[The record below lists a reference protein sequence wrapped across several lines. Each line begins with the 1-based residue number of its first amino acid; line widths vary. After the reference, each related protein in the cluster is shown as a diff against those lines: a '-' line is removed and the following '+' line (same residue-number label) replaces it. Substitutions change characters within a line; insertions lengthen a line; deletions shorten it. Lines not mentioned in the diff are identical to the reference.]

1 MKKNKVLVTESENL
15 SEETKKKIR
24 KLGKTDFLNLDYES
38 LKKVIA
44 SYNIIIIGLSI
55 KIDVQIINQARK
67 LEFILSPT
75 TGLNHLNINYL
86 QKKKIKVISL
96 KAKTSFL
103 KNIPAT
109 AEHTFA
115 LILNLV
121 RKISLANNDVKRKN
135 WNRKKFLGSEL
146 FDKNL
151 GIVGY
156 GRIGRIVKKIGNA
169 FGMKTYFYDPYV
181 KASFKNSTKVKSLQ
195 ELAKISDIFTIHIPS
210 NEKNK
215 KIISKKVLINLK
227 KNSFLINT
235 SRGDLIDEHALIEIL
250 KNKKIAGAA
259 LDVINFEYGNVINQN
274 IINYAC
280 ENDNLLITP
289 HIGGYTNESINKTH
303 QHVVEILLDQI
314 NAPKY

>member
-24 KLGKTDFLNLDYES
+24 KLGKTDFLNLDYKS

-55 KIDVQIINQARK
+55 KIDIQIINQARK

-121 RKISLANNDVKRKN
+121 RKIYLANYDVK
-135 WNRKKFLGSEL
+135 KKT
-146 FDKNL
+146 
-151 GIVGY
+151 GIE
-156 GRIGRIVKKIGNA
+156 K
-169 FGMKTYFYDPYV
+169 
-181 KASFKNSTKVKSLQ
+181 SF
-195 ELAKISDIFTIHIPS
+195 
-210 NEKNK
+210 
-215 KIISKKVLINLK
+215 
-227 KNSFLINT
+227 
-235 SRGDLIDEHALIEIL
+235 
-250 KNKKIAGAA
+250 
-259 LDVINFEYGNVINQN
+259 
-274 IINYAC
+274 
-280 ENDNLLITP
+280 
-289 HIGGYTNESINKTH
+289 
-303 QHVVEILLDQI
+303 
-314 NAPKY
+314 